1 MRKIITRSIGF
12 LLCVVVAIV
21 PVYASMNHVETIKIN
36 NDDTAL
42 IDTAQ
47 LAGAE
52 DISKF
57 KGADINTVNK
67 DCIQA
72 VSYTHLENCR
82 ADASAATLQSNRRFI
97 HRCFH
102 HVQ

>member
-57 KGADINTVNK
+57 KGADITTVNK
-67 DCIQA
+67 DCI
-72 VSYTHLENCR
+72 
-82 ADASAATLQSNRRFI
+82 
-97 HRCFH
+97 
-102 HVQ
+102 